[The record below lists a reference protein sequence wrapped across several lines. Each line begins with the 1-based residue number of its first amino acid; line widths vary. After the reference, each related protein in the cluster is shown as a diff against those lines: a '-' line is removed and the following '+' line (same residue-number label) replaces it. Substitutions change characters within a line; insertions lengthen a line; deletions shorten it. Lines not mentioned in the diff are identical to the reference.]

1 MLSPTEIVKIKEIMQ
16 RIDDERD
23 EIARQKEQHRDKV
36 VRVRG

>member
-1 MLSPTEIVKIKEIMQ
+1 MLSPTEERRIRQAIK